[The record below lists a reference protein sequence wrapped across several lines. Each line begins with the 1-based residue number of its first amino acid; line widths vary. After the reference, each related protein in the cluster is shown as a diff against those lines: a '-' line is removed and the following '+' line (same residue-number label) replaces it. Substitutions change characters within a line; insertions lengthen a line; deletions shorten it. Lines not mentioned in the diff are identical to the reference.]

1 MVIPVDRE
9 WGSLMTQ
16 QVLNCAGADK
26 RRIRTTGKIGT
37 IALMAAM
44 GLGFV
49 AFSATDSAAQ
59 STNVPTSTIPAA
71 AGGDARAP
79 YAWVEF
85 CRKYPGECRVN
96 TAEPERIEL
105 TPKLWKTIVAMNHKI
120 NRDIDPV
127 TDMEHWGVVDR
138 WDMAEDGRGDCEEY
152 VNVKRKKL
160 AEAGIPRRAML
171 VTVVIDEENAGHA
184 VLMIRTDRGDLILD
198 NKRNS
203 VLSWQ
208 QTGYVYVKRE
218 AQDRVAWTSL
228 GGVAGPTTTAAR

>member
-1 MVIPVDRE
+1 
-9 WGSLMTQ
+9 MTISAKTIKIMTEEGAQ
-16 QVLNCAGADK
+16 KRPAVGARLNRAFGL
-26 RRIRTTGKIGT
+26 
-37 IALMAAM
+37 IAAI
-44 GLGFV
+44 GLGV
-49 AFSATDSAAQ
+49 MAFGMTASGASAQAS
-59 STNVPTSTIPAA
+59 NVPVASLPAA

-85 CRKYPGECRVN
+85 CKKYPVECRVN
-96 TAEPERIEL
+96 TSEADRIEL
-105 TPKLWKTIVAMNHKI
+105 TPKLWKTIVAMNGKI
-120 NRDIDPV
+120 NREIDPV

-152 VNVKRKKL
+152 VMVKRRKL

-184 VLMIRTDRGDLILD
+184 VLMIRTDRGDFILD

-203 VLSWQ
+203 VLTWQ

-228 GGVAGPTTTAAR
+228 GGVAGPVTTAAR

>member
-1 MVIPVDRE
+1 
-9 WGSLMTQ
+9 MTISAQ
-16 QVLNCAGADK
+16 TDGIMTADGAT
-26 RRIRTTGKIGT
+26 RRRSGIASKKT
-37 IALMAAM
+37 ILGLVAAL
-44 GLGFV
+44 GLGLMGFG
-49 AFSATDSAAQ
+49 ASGAAAQ
-59 STNVPTSTIPAA
+59 TSSVPVASLPAA

-85 CRKYPGECRVN
+85 CKKYPVECRVN
-96 TAEPERIEL
+96 TGEADRIEL
-105 TPKLWKTIVAMNHKI
+105 TPKVWKQIVAMNTKI
-120 NRDIDPV
+120 NREIDPV

-152 VNVKRKKL
+152 VLVKRKKL

-184 VLMIRTDRGDLILD
+184 VLMIRTDRGDFILD

-203 VLSWQ
+203 VLTWQ